1 MILIKAK
8 PRSKASQEKEVNT
21 YERKN
26 YLLQGWE
33 LILNAFKSE
42 IFPLKSTQGKE
53 LKIISPKQMY

>member
-1 MILIKAK
+1 MILIKAE

-21 YERKN
+21 YEMTN
-26 YLLQGWE
+26 SLLQGWE